1 MPGRAKRYPL
11 PKRFNLALS
20 EEAYASLRSL
30 NEDYGF
36 SNNYL
41 LTFLLE
47 NLDDVVRPGAL
58 EKMYSAKVEEFG
70 RPS

>member
-1 MPGRAKRYPL
+1 MPR
-11 PKRFNLALS
+11 RFNAALS

-30 NEDYGF
+30 NEVYGF

-47 NLDDVVRPGAL
+47 NLDEVVRPGAL
-58 EKMYSAKVEEFG
+58 EKMYLAKAEEFG